1 MILQKVAFHPK
12 FLLKYSKGEE
22 LLAFL
27 VYKAGEFV
35 DTSSMPAL
43 KIYGGHV
50 NFYEAIIPNNLVKDV
65 VLCCGNSII

>member
-1 MILQKVAFHPK
+1 MILQKVASHPK
-12 FLLKYSKGEE
+12 FLFECSKGEE

-43 KIYGGHV
+43 KIY
-50 NFYEAIIPNNLVKDV
+50 
-65 VLCCGNSII
+65 